1 MPGKPDT
8 KKKRING
15 YMTVYLT
22 LTMTVLLSLCLTL
35 IEGVRSS
42 AIKLES
48 EIAVAIAADSIM
60 AEYNRELFRQYN
72 IFAIEDSYGTDRASI
87 SNIDE
92 HLATYMTK
100 NLSGDDIFLGRFFY
114 RDFLGLS
121 VEKAETEKAMYLTD
135 HDGSVFKRRAYEVVK
150 DDIGLTALKELTE
163 YANVIEA
170 RGFDDQGLTDRM
182 YGLQSE
188 LDSAQRKAC
197 DEKKKEAEEAK
208 KRKEEKARE
217 KEKDKEKKNEDDEE
231 EGIDK
236 PEEGESYDEPDEEIE
251 EVHEPY
257 NPASD
262 AIARMNPLVLFQY
275 VEDVNDLSEN
285 IINTSELLSG
295 RKKAGVI
302 SVGNL
307 ELEEEGSVEAAI
319 EKFAFREYLM
329 RYMGNYRDVDN
340 EDALRYQIE
349 YVIGGMDA
357 DIDNLV
363 AVVGMINAIRFVESY
378 LYIQGDDE
386 KKAEAKVL
394 ATVIAVFTYTE
405 EFIDQYTEL
414 ILLVWAC
421 AEAQHDVKCL
431 LAGSRIEP
439 FKNSDNWFT
448 TLPNILDP
456 TAMDNTDGDDS
467 GLRYEDFL
475 RIFMLVLPDIVVTTR
490 AMDIVESDVRLTEG
504 NKGFR
509 MDSCVDT
516 VELVISTYSSFG
528 YENSFCVR
536 KRYE

>member
-1 MPGKPDT
+1 MPGMPD
-8 KKKRING
+8 KKKIRING

-22 LTMTVLLSLCLTL
+22 LTMTVLLSLCLAL
-35 IEGVRSS
+35 IEGARSS

-48 EIAVAIAADSIM
+48 EIAVAIATDSIM

-72 IFAIEDSYGTDRASI
+72 IFAIDDSYGTDHAAIR
-87 SNIDE
+87 NIDE
-92 HLATYMTK
+92 HLANYMTK

-135 HDGSVFKRRAYEVVK
+135 HDGRVFKRRAYEAVK
-150 DDIGLTALKELTE
+150 DDIGLTTMKELME
-163 YANVIEA
+163 YADVIEA
-170 RGFDDQGLTDRM
+170 RGFDDSGLTERM

-188 LDSAQRKAC
+188 LDEAQKEAC
-197 DEKKKEAEEAK
+197 EKKKKEAEEAQ
-208 KRKEEKARE
+208 KRRDEKARE
-217 KEKDKEKKNEDDEE
+217 KELEKEKEGDKESGSDVSEE
-231 EGIDK
+231 IEPSEE
-236 PEEGESYDEPDEEIE
+236 PEEEIE

-262 AIARMNPLVLFQY
+262 AIARMNPLLLLQY
-275 VEDVNDLSEN
+275 VEDVNALSEN
-285 IINTSELLSG
+285 IINTSELFSG
-295 RKKAGVI
+295 RKREGMI

-307 ELEEEGSVEAAI
+307 GLEEEGVAEESI
-319 EKFAFREYLM
+319 ERFALREYLM
-329 RYMGNYRDVDN
+329 RYMGNYRDVDE

-349 YVIGGMDA
+349 YVIGGNDA

-363 AVVGMINAIRFVESY
+363 AVIGMINAVRFVESY
-378 LYIQGDDE
+378 TYIQDDDE

-414 ILLVWAC
+414 LLLVWAC

-431 LAGSRIEP
+431 LAGSKIEP
-439 FKNSDNWFT
+439 LKTSDNWFT
-448 TLPNILDP
+448 TLENILDP
-456 TAMDNTDGDDS
+456 TAMSNTSGDEN

-475 RIFMLVLPDIVVTTR
+475 RIFMLILPDKLITSR

-504 NKGFR
+504 NADFR

-516 VELVISTYSSFG
+516 VLLTISTYSSFG
-528 YENSFCVR
+528 YENKYRVR
-536 KRYE
+536 KKYE